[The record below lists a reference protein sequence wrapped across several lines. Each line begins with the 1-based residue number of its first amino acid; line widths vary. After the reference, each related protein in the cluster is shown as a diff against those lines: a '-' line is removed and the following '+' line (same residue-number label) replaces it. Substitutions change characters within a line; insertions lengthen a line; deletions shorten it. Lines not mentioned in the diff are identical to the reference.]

1 MGDDIKW
8 LIGIS
13 ASLGVSFMIALVG
26 SFRSLSATMK
36 DGDDQLHERINRVRD
51 EYVKRVDHDA
61 QMNEIK
67 MNIKEIRDELRDG
80 TKETN
85 KRLDQVLAALVYE
98 RK

>member
-67 MNIKEIRDELRDG
+67 KNIKEIRDELRDG

>member
-1 MGDDIKW
+1 MN
-8 LIGIS
+8 
-13 ASLGVSFMIALVG
+13 
-26 SFRSLSATMK
+26 LSATIK
-36 DGDDQLHERINRVRD
+36 GGDDQLHERINRVRD
-51 EYVKRVDHDA
+51 EYEKRVDHDA